1 MNERDHTPAGPAG
14 SQASVPQADDSSR
27 VDMAQQSAGA
37 LLREARQSR
46 GVDIE
51 SLAGMLKVSVQKLQA
66 LEHDQFDQLVD
77 SVFARALASSVCR
90 ALGIDPQPILK
101 RLPEISAFKVTTQ
114 NRGINTPF
122 RSRDGGSGSA
132 TKLQLSKPA
141 IWLGLALLL
150 GALILV
156 FLPFVQQEMS
166 ALRSQGD
173 EVSSSGELVEPVT
186 TTTLVTG
193 EGVPGADAAASSL
206 NPPSEPLAAVAP
218 ASSPAQA
225 PAQAQA
231 AASNPDN
238 LIAFT
243 ATAESWVKV
252 NDAKGV
258 ALLNRK
264 LAAGEVVGLSGTAP
278 LKVTVG
284 RADAVQVQVRG
295 QPFALSAVAKN
306 NIARFEVK

>member
-1 MNERDHTPAGPAG
+1 MNERDHALAAPTGL
-14 SQASVPQADDSSR
+14 QASASRAGDSSR

-77 SVFARALASSVCR
+77 PVFARALASSVCR
-90 ALGIDPQPILK
+90 TLGIDSQPILQ
-101 RLPEISAFKVTTQ
+101 RLPEITAFKVTTQ
-114 NRGINTPF
+114 NRGINAPF

-132 TKLQLSKPA
+132 MKMQLSKPA

-150 GALILV
+150 GALILI

-166 ALRSQGD
+166 AFRSQGD
-173 EVSSSGELVEPVT
+173 EVSSGGELVEPVT
-186 TTTLVTG
+186 TTTIVTG
-193 EGVPGADAAASSL
+193 EGVPGAEPVAASL
-206 NPPSEPLAAVAP
+206 NPPAEPLAAALPASPLALAPAVAP
-218 ASSPAQA
+218 
-225 PAQAQA
+225 
-231 AASNPDN
+231 NPDN
-238 LIAFT
+238 LIAFS
-243 ATAESWVKV
+243 AMAESWVKV
-252 NDAKGV
+252 TDAKGV

-264 LAAGEVVGLSGTAP
+264 LAAGEVVGVAGTVP

-284 RADAVQVQVRG
+284 RADAIQVQVRG
-295 QPFALSAVAKN
+295 QPFALTAVAKN

>member
-1 MNERDHTPAGPAG
+1 MNERDHTLAGPAD
-14 SQASVPQADDSSR
+14 SQASVSQAGDSSR

-46 GVDIE
+46 GVDID
-51 SLAGMLKVSVQKLQA
+51 SLAGMLKESGQKLQA
-66 LEHDQFDQLVD
+66 LEHDQLDQLVD

-90 ALGIDPQPILK
+90 TLGVDPQPILQ
-101 RLPEISAFKVTTQ
+101 RLPEITAFKATPQ
-114 NRGINTPF
+114 NRGINAPF
-122 RSRDGGSGSA
+122 RSRDAGSGSSM
-132 TKLQLSKPA
+132 KLHLSKPA

-150 GALILV
+150 GALVLV

-166 ALRSQGD
+166 AFKSKVDQ
-173 EVSSSGELVEPVT
+173 VSSSGELVEPVT
-186 TTTLVTG
+186 TTTIMTG
-193 EGVPGADAAASSL
+193 EGVPGVDPVAASL
-206 NPPSEPLAAVAP
+206 NPPAEPLTAVTT
-218 ASSPAQA
+218 ASSPVPALSVA
-225 PAQAQA
+225 P
-231 AASNPDN
+231 NPDN

-252 NDAKGV
+252 TDAKGA

-264 LAAGEVVGLSGTAP
+264 LNAGEVVGVSGTAP

-284 RADAVQVQVRG
+284 RADAIQVQVRG
-295 QPFALSAVAKN
+295 QPFVLNAVAKN

>member
-66 LEHDQFDQLVD
+66 LEHDQFDQLID
-77 SVFARALASSVCR
+77 PVFARALASSICR
-90 ALGIDPQPILK
+90 TLGIDSQPILQ
-101 RLPEISAFKVTTQ
+101 RLPEITAFKVTTQ
-114 NRGINTPF
+114 NRGINAPF

-132 TKLQLSKPA
+132 MKMQLSKPA

-150 GALILV
+150 GALILI

-166 ALRSQGD
+166 AFRSQGD
-173 EVSSSGELVEPVT
+173 EVSSGGELVEPVT
-186 TTTLVTG
+186 TTTIVTG
-193 EGVPGADAAASSL
+193 EGVPGAEPVAASL
-206 NPPSEPLAAVAP
+206 NPPAEPLAAALPASPLALAPAVAP
-218 ASSPAQA
+218 
-225 PAQAQA
+225 
-231 AASNPDN
+231 NPDN
-238 LIAFT
+238 LIAFS

-252 NDAKGV
+252 TDAKGV

-264 LAAGEVVGLSGTAP
+264 LAAGEVVGVAGTVP

-284 RADAVQVQVRG
+284 RADAIQVQVRG
-295 QPFALSAVAKN
+295 QPFSLNAVAKN

>member
-193 EGVPGADAAASSL
+193 EGVPGAEPAASSL

-218 ASSPAQA
+218 ASSPV
-225 PAQAQA
+225 PGQA

-238 LIAFT
+238 LIAFS
-243 ATAESWVKV
+243 ATSESWVKV

>member
-1 MNERDHTPAGPAG
+1 MNERDHMLAGPVG
-14 SQASVPQADDSSR
+14 SQASVSQAADSSR

-66 LEHDQFDQLVD
+66 LENDQFDQLVD

-90 ALGIDPQPILK
+90 TLGIDSQPILQ
-101 RLPEISAFKVTTQ
+101 RLPEITAFKVTTQ

-150 GALILV
+150 AALILV

-166 ALRSQGD
+166 ALRSQG
-173 EVSSSGELVEPVT
+173 EEASSTGELIEPVT
-186 TTTLVTG
+186 TTTIVTG
-193 EGVPGADAAASSL
+193 EGVPSADPVAPSL

-218 ASSPAQA
+218 ASSPV
-225 PAQAQA
+225 PALA
-231 AASNPDN
+231 AAPNPDN

-264 LAAGEVVGLSGTAP
+264 LTAGEVVGLSGTAP

-284 RADAVQVQVRG
+284 RADAIQVQVRG
-295 QPFALSAVAKN
+295 QPFALNAVAKN